1 MATKKT
7 VKKTTKKT
15 ATKAR
20 APYVIARCTQ
30 AGVHAGEL
38 VSRDEQCYVVLRNAR
53 RIWYWNGAASL
64 SELAV
69 YGASKPEDCRF
80 GARVERQELRRE
92 DVCEIIHC
100 QSAGRE
106 MLESQPEWR
115 A

>member
-1 MATKKT
+1 ME
-7 VKKTTKKT
+7 TKKT
-15 ATKAR
+15 ATKASST
-20 APYVIARCTQ
+20 YVIARCTQ

-38 VSRDEQCYVVLRNAR
+38 VSRDEQGYVVLGNAR

-69 YGASKPEDCRF
+69 YGASRPEDCRF

-92 DVCEIIHC
+92 DVCELIWC
-100 QSAGRE
+100 TPAGRK
-106 MLESQPEWR
+106 MIESQPEWR